1 MIAAQGVSHAHS
13 QIIAKFSSSNACNV
27 ERMFGAFV
35 MVAAVMAGG
44 VVIVVRVQARWCS
57 SSHLCVKPSITK
69 INRRNKM
76 WQVERSKFAAVFV
89 RA

>member
-1 MIAAQGVSHAHS
+1 MIGV
-13 QIIAKFSSSNACNV
+13 F
-27 ERMFGAFV
+27 M
-35 MVAAVMAGG
+35 MVVALMAGG
-44 VVIVVRVQARWCS
+44 VVIVVQVRARWCS

>member
-13 QIIAKFSSSNACNV
+13 QIITKFSSSSACND
-27 ERMFGAFV
+27 ERMFGAFA
-35 MVAAVMAGG
+35 MVVAVTAGG
-44 VVIVVRVQARWCS
+44 VVIAVRVRARWCS

-76 WQVERSKFAAVFV
+76 WQVERSKFAAMCV

>member
-1 MIAAQGVSHAHS
+1 MIGV
-13 QIIAKFSSSNACNV
+13 
-27 ERMFGAFV
+27 FV
-35 MVAAVMAGG
+35 MVVAVMAGG